1 MEGAFSEKFGSSNTF
16 FFIEVKETNVKR
28 DFLAITDFSN
38 EEILEIMELA
48 KEMKKIQ
55 KSGKEYRP
63 LKGKSMAM
71 IFQKPSARTRVS
83 FETGMYQLGGHAVY
97 LSPNDIQVGKREA
110 VADIARVLSRYN
122 NLIMA
127 RLFGHEDILE
137 LAEYATVP
145 VINGLT
151 DLLHPCQVMS
161 DVFTILEKKGSLEN
175 LRIAYIGDGN
185 NVANSWLNMASR
197 LPMNLVLG
205 TPEGFE
211 PDKEILSMAKKSGV
225 SQIELYHNPKMAAKS
240 ADVIYTDVWASMGQE
255 KEREIRREIF
265 KEYQIDD
272 DLLKLADDNAIVMH
286 CLPAHRGEEI
296 TDSVIDGPHSVVFDQ
311 AENRLHVQKAIMVK
325 LLSGE

>member
-1 MEGAFSEKFGSSNTF
+1 M
-16 FFIEVKETNVKR
+16 KR
-28 DFLAITDFSN
+28 DFLAVTDFTKD
-38 EEILEIMELA
+38 EILEIMELA
-48 KEMKKIQ
+48 KELKKVQ
-55 KSGKEYRP
+55 KNGKEYKP
-63 LKGKSMAM
+63 LRGKSMAM

-83 FETGMYQLGGHAVY
+83 FETGLYQLGGHAIY

-122 NLIMA
+122 DLIMA

-161 DVFTILEKKGSLEN
+161 DVFTITEKKGSLEN

-225 SQIELYHNPKMAAKS
+225 SQIEFYHNPKMAAKG
-240 ADVIYTDVWASMGQE
+240 ADVIYTDVWTSMGQE
-255 KEREIRREIF
+255 KEREIRREVF

-272 DLLKLADDNAIVMH
+272 DLLKLADDEAIVMH

-296 TDSVIDGPHSVVFDQ
+296 TDSVIDGPHSVVFEQ

-325 LLSGE
+325 LCSGE

>member
-1 MEGAFSEKFGSSNTF
+1 
-16 FFIEVKETNVKR
+16 VKR
-28 DFLAITDFSN
+28 DFLAVTDFTKD
-38 EEILEIMELA
+38 EILEIMELA
-48 KEMKKIQ
+48 KELKKVQ
-55 KSGKEYRP
+55 KNGKEYKP
-63 LKGKSMAM
+63 LRGKSMAM

-83 FETGMYQLGGHAVY
+83 FETGLYQLGGHAIY

-122 NLIMA
+122 DLIMA

-161 DVFTILEKKGSLEN
+161 DVFTITEKKGSLEN

-225 SQIELYHNPKMAAKS
+225 SQIEFYHNPKMAAKG
-240 ADVIYTDVWASMGQE
+240 ADVIYTDVWTSMGQE
-255 KEREIRREIF
+255 KEREIRREVF

-272 DLLKLADDNAIVMH
+272 DLLKLAEDEAIVMH

-296 TDSVIDGPHSVVFDQ
+296 TDSVIDGPHSVVFEQ

-325 LLSGE
+325 LCSGE

>member
-1 MEGAFSEKFGSSNTF
+1 
-16 FFIEVKETNVKR
+16 VKR
-28 DFLAITDFSN
+28 DFLAVTDFTKD
-38 EEILEIMELA
+38 EILEIMELA
-48 KEMKKIQ
+48 KELKKVQ
-55 KSGKEYRP
+55 KNGKEYKP
-63 LKGKSMAM
+63 LRGKSMAM

-83 FETGMYQLGGHAVY
+83 FETGLYQLGGHAIY

-122 NLIMA
+122 DLIMA

-161 DVFTILEKKGSLEN
+161 DVFTITEKKGSLEN

-225 SQIELYHNPKMAAKS
+225 SQIEFYHNPKMAAKG
-240 ADVIYTDVWASMGQE
+240 ADVIYTDVWTSMGQE
-255 KEREIRREIF
+255 KEREIRREVF

-272 DLLKLADDNAIVMH
+272 DLLKLADDEAIVMH

-296 TDSVIDGPHSVVFDQ
+296 TDSVIDGPHSVVFEQ

-325 LLSGE
+325 LCSGE

>member
-1 MEGAFSEKFGSSNTF
+1 M
-16 FFIEVKETNVKR
+16 KR
-28 DFLAITDFSN
+28 DFLAVTDFTKD
-38 EEILEIMELA
+38 EILEIMELA
-48 KEMKKIQ
+48 KELKKVQ
-55 KSGKEYRP
+55 KNGKEYKP
-63 LKGKSMAM
+63 LRGKSMAM

-83 FETGMYQLGGHAVY
+83 FETGLYQLGGHAIY

-122 NLIMA
+122 DLIMA

-161 DVFTILEKKGSLEN
+161 DVFTITEKKGSLEN

-225 SQIELYHNPKMAAKS
+225 SQIEFYHNPKMAAKG
-240 ADVIYTDVWASMGQE
+240 ADVIYTDVWTSMGQE
-255 KEREIRREIF
+255 KEREIRREVF

-272 DLLKLADDNAIVMH
+272 DLLKLAEDEAIVMH

-296 TDSVIDGPHSVVFDQ
+296 TDSVIDGPHSVVFEQ

-325 LLSGE
+325 LCSGE